1 MIMKTTRILLATSL
15 ALMALV
21 GCTKFEPEF
30 QNGRWPNSGGNA
42 GGNGGNGGN
51 GGSGGSGGQQTAT
64 PTLQNGWKIE
74 YKGRSVFTED
84 GSNDTV
90 EGFAFTYSGSAY
102 YIVRMVSKGSVL
114 DKDLATFFTD
124 EAKALDD
131 KFAEDENNVFKDS
144 RTVYFD
150 LLLHGEYDV
159 YMIEISDKKK
169 ATMSYQKA
177 VIEVKEDEASSD
189 YLSWLGFWRVS
200 TGLIGYDIEI
210 QHAENNL
217 LYYVWGWES
226 GPAAMTQDMGDDWL
240 FVRYDPSTKGLAFY
254 VQTIGEDNDED
265 GSRFDKV
272 FVGTWPTPDGD
283 VVDDLEGSV
292 IARSGENEKG
302 ELALIPETIVYDNDA
317 VFTYKTM
324 RYSSYSYK
332 DELWY
337 HYNASVPPLYTMVN
351 KVMTYP
357 LTMEKIAN
365 AGAPMRVMAR
375 PQNSTG
381 RIKAKVHGSAQRR
394 PVK

>member
-1 MIMKTTRILLATSL
+1 M
-15 ALMALV
+15 
-21 GCTKFEPEF
+21 
-30 QNGRWPNSGGNA
+30 
-42 GGNGGNGGN
+42 
-51 GGSGGSGGQQTAT
+51 
-64 PTLQNGWKIE
+64 
-74 YKGRSVFTED
+74 
-84 GSNDTV
+84 
-90 EGFAFTYSGSAY
+90 
-102 YIVRMVSKGSVL
+102 
-114 DKDLATFFTD
+114 
-124 EAKALDD
+124 
-131 KFAEDENNVFKDS
+131 FKDS

-177 VIEVKEDEASSD
+177 VIEVKEDEASAD

-254 VQTIGEDNDED
+254 VQTIGEDNDPD

-272 FVGTWPTPDGD
+272 FVGTWTESSGE
-283 VVDDLEGSV
+283 VVDDLEGAV
-292 IARSGENEKG
+292 IARSGKNEKG
-302 ELALIPETIVYDNDA
+302 ELALIPETVKFDNGA
-317 VFTYKTM
+317 MYTYRTM

-332 DELWY
+332 DGMWY
-337 HYNASVPPLYTMVN
+337 HYNASVPSLYKMVN

-357 LTMEKIAN
+357 LTMTQLGTKSSLSLRLGSE
-365 AGAPMRVMAR
+365 PDRQDSR
-375 PQNSTG
+375 F
-381 RIKAKVHGSAQRR
+381 KAKVHGSAQRR
-394 PVK
+394 PVR